1 MLGEINLFRDLDQE
15 SGAVLGKHLGF
26 KDKACVFFGV
36 GGLGDPVLRA
46 LLLMGTKVLASRR
59 SAEKLELTK
68 RNFLPYAFSA
78 NHLLTKAADVS
89 EQRSVD
95 EIAALAQDSFG
106 KVDLLIFFPGS
117 LVKGAN
123 VAHGESPTAVDTS
136 SVLKQIDADYI
147 GGIRVAK
154 ALESLLKKSYEQGNR
169 PRIVFIDS
177 IGPGR
182 AGGSP
187 QSASVGYNAAKASLR
202 NFAQM
207 LAVDWAT
214 WCSVNTIAPGPVLTD
229 LNRERMG
236 ETAARGKKAIANTPA
251 AEYIRFD
258 DPVGATLFLLSPV
271 LGSGVIAQTVMVD
284 NGITNAAPY

>member
-1 MLGEINLFRDLDQE
+1 MLGEINLFKDLDQE

-26 KDKACVFFGV
+26 KDQVCVFFGV
-36 GGLGDPVLRA
+36 GGLGDPLLRA

-59 SAEKLELTK
+59 SAEKLEQTQK
-68 RNFLPYAFSA
+68 DFSSYASSDKHFYI
-78 NHLLTKAADVS
+78 KAADIS
-89 EQRSVD
+89 DQKSVD
-95 EIAALAQDSFG
+95 EVCAYAQDLFG
-106 KVDLLIFFPGS
+106 KVDLLVFFPGS
-117 LVKGAN
+117 VVKGAN
-123 VAHGESPTAVDTS
+123 VLHGESPTTVDTTA
-136 SVLKQIDADYI
+136 VLKQIDADYI

-154 ALESLLKKSYEQGNR
+154 GLEPLLKKSHAQGNR

-182 AGGSP
+182 SGGSP
-187 QSASVGYNAAKASLR
+187 QSASVGYNAAKVSLR

-207 LAVDWAT
+207 LAVDWAK
-214 WCSVNTIAPGPVLTD
+214 WCSVNTIAPGPVVTD

-236 ETAARGKKAIANTPA
+236 ENTVRGKKALANTPSS
-251 AEYIRFD
+251 ELIKFD

-284 NGITNAAPY
+284 NGLTNAAPY